1 MLTLFVWNVATG
13 ALLFLLQVNAF
24 PDDVPPYP
32 SNAALTSLPR
42 IDYLPGG
49 FWSAGGTR
57 RRMKEV
63 SSSIPVW
70 LFAII
75 VVGSVIVLF
84 AMIVA
89 VVWMIKKKKWKY
101 RTQEILTLRDNSLK
115 YHQIFVRQTEIHDQF
130 LSYKEEHYQQLQR
143 AHLVPTNEFRQNFQQ
158 YDDDWRIFNDE
169 TKFHYDQMKELHLM
183 LPKNKFKAW
192 HMFPPFFR
200 IKYEDILI
208 LNTSRQLMYKMIGK
222 LASERNK
229 LFSKIAPEDVPPIPE
244 LPFTLDDADADIRFV
259 RQLESMTHP
268 KLTSIKIREHG
279 VFGELSRE
287 TDKIQDP
294 EAVVV
299 DALDYEYLSGAKS
312 LTHLPDSHTSAKAVS
327 RWLKIKEVP
336 EEVSQYFKS
345 FESMKY
351 AESKAMFFTHDPGR
365 WVIHCKSPKVD
376 SISKALDEIATLYQA
391 IIELYI
397 YALKIGEI
405 PSGTKLHISPFSTEN
420 FIVNKALLPHMPLLT
435 RAAWALAMAR
445 MPIEELKPLTPE
457 CIAVCVLNP
466 RELELYRRAFKKGL
480 DLQAP
485 FGVNL
490 EMNEVIRKHATHH
503 WVRTDNKGND
513 RLERLMACFQTQCA
527 AWNMGYLLPDRTH
540 VPLTGVQEMIEGT
553 EFFLIDDAVN
563 YMNELQSYPSYTTA
577 YTVSGMV
584 EGVQETAMEVAY
596 RRAQQGYRVGAIN
609 AASAYHCGGGVL
621 TGGRHA
627 LEESWCVCSTLLT
640 SLMKMVY
647 LAHKESERERA
658 NYQLFIP
665 GLDARHTETLSADRR
680 RKSMGLAPRPEVAH
694 GFARASG
701 TGSEDVRRRTSSV
714 HPAISLSGESTAP
727 RGRHSVAANIMR
739 KAKKAFLQPQKQHHE
754 AYLPVQGVVLSP
766 DVELFRKTSTSG
778 YAFMFERQKLAG
790 IISMAAFNRNSR
802 IADSPVDAPKDK
814 EVYESQLTDKWRSAL
829 VGAIKLGCEVL
840 IVPDVGCGV
849 FKNDPALT
857 GNCLNV
863 VLRELHGHFREII
876 LLGKDQFTVHARR
889 SFATKRL
896 TYHDSDEDR
905 YRAGHSR
912 ASTFVR
918 SIGSVIRR
926 SVKHDESTLRRR
938 SSFFT
943 TSYGRHTIE
952 GGTDTD
958 RGTSTHGTS
967 NYATTTYHA
976 ASNPQIGTVNPT
988 AQRPHGVGISGGP
1001 VGGSSDMFRSDLEG
1015 LSVNSD
1021 QERRRTAQTR
1031 STKLP

>member
-1 MLTLFVWNVATG
+1 MINPVARNIVVIVNIAAS
-13 ALLFLLQVNAF
+13 ALLLILQVNAA
-24 PDDVPPYP
+24 DMILSGP
-32 SNAALTSLPR
+32 SNIAPRGLRKLTKQQNKPL
-42 IDYLPGG
+42 
-49 FWSAGGTR
+49 
-57 RRMKEV
+57 V
-63 SSSIPVW
+63 PVW
-70 LFAII
+70 AIAII
-75 VVGSVIVLF
+75 IVIMVLCVICI
-84 AMIVA
+84 IVA
-89 VVWMIKKKKWKY
+89 VVWARKKDIWMY
-101 RTQEILTLRDNSLK
+101 RKQEIIILRENSLK
-115 YHQIFVRQTEIHDQF
+115 FHQIFVRQAEIHDQF
-130 LSYKEEHYQQLQR
+130 VTFKERHYEKLQR
-143 AHLVPTNEFRQNFQQ
+143 THCAPCSQFRQKFQQ
-158 YDDDWRIFNDE
+158 YEDEWRIITEE
-169 TKFHYDQMKELHLM
+169 TSFHYKQMKEHHLM
-183 LPKNKFKAW
+183 QPRNEFKVW
-192 HMFPPFFR
+192 HFWPPFFR
-200 IKYEDILI
+200 IKYEDILV

-222 LASERNK
+222 LATERNK
-229 LFSKIAPEDVPPIPE
+229 LFREVAPEDVPPIPE
-244 LPFTLDDADADIRFV
+244 LPFKLDDLDVDIHFV

-268 KLTSIKIREHG
+268 KLTAIKIMAHG
-279 VFGELSRE
+279 VFGELPRD
-287 TDKIQDP
+287 TDKIKNP
-294 EAVVV
+294 KAIVVNP
-299 DALDYEYLSGAKS
+299 LEYEYLVNTKLLSN
-312 LTHLPDSHTSAKAVS
+312 LPDSQTSAKSIS
-327 RWLKIKEVP
+327 RWLEEKTLP
-336 EEVSQYFKS
+336 DEVSNYFKGFDS
-345 FESMKY
+345 KKY
-351 AESKAMFFTHDPGR
+351 VETTAMFFSHTEDR
-365 WVIHCKSPKVD
+365 WVIHCKAPKVD
-376 SISKALDEIATLYQA
+376 SISKTLDDIAALYKA
-391 IIELYI
+391 IIELYL
-397 YALKIGEI
+397 YALKIGEV
-405 PSGTKLHISPFSTEN
+405 PHNTKLHISPFSTEN

-527 AWNMGYLLPDRTH
+527 AWNKGYLLPDRTH

-727 RGRHSVAANIMR
+727 RGRHSVAANVMR
-739 KAKKAFLQPQKQHHE
+739 KAKKAFLQPQKRHHE

>member
-1 MLTLFVWNVATG
+1 MLTLFVWNVATR

-24 PDDVPPYP
+24 PDDVKFFLLGEENADYEVPPYP

-244 LPFTLDDADADIRFV
+244 LPFTLDDTDADIRFV

-420 FIVNKALLPHMPLLT
+420 FIINKSLLPHMPLLT
-435 RAAWALAMAR
+435 RAAWALAMVR
-445 MPIEELKPLTPE
+445 MPMEELDPLSE
-457 CIAVCVLNP
+457 KCIVLCILNP
-466 RELELYRRAFKKGL
+466 REIPLYRRSFRKGL
-480 DLQAP
+480 KLQAP
-485 FGVNL
+485 LEVNR
-490 EMNEVIRKHATHH
+490 EMSEVIQKHGTHN
-503 WVRTDNKGND
+503 WIRSDNKGHD
-513 RLERLMACFQTQCA
+513 RLERLMACFHTQTC
-527 AWNMGYLLPDRTH
+527 AWNQGYVLPDMTQ
-540 VPLTGVQEMIEGT
+540 VPLTGVQRMLEGT
-553 EFFLIDDAVN
+553 ELFLVDDALE
-563 YMNELQSYPSYTTA
+563 YLKKTEKQPRFSTMYTTSA
-577 YTVSGMV
+577 ISEDGKRL
-584 EGVQETAMEVAY
+584 TAMEVAC
-596 RRAQQGYRVGAIN
+596 RRAEQGHKVCAIN

-640 SLMKMVY
+640 SLLKGVH
-647 LAHKESERERA
+647 LAHRESDRERA
-658 NYQLFIP
+658 GMRKSVP
-665 GLDARHTETLSADRR
+665 GVAPRLPDDAAADRR
-680 RKSMGLAPRPEVAH
+680 RQSVGIALRPEVAH
-694 GFARASG
+694 GFGRGNAA
-701 TGSEDVRRRTSSV
+701 EHCAD
-714 HPAISLSGESTAP
+714 GES
-727 RGRHSVAANIMR
+727 RGRKSGIADIMAASRKSVTGNAMR
-739 KAKKAFLQPQKQHHE
+739 RVKKAFLQPHKQQYE
-754 AYLPVQGVVLSP
+754 AHLPVQGVVLSP
-766 DVELFRKTSTSG
+766 DVEVFRKKADSG
-778 YAFMFERQKLAG
+778 YAFMLEKSTLAG
-790 IISMAAFNRNSR
+790 IISMAAFNRNPK
-802 IADSPVDAPKDK
+802 IADSPEDAPKDK
-814 EVYESQLTDKWRSAL
+814 EEYVSKLTDKWRSAV
-829 VGAIKLGCEVL
+829 VGAIKLDSEVL
-840 IVPDVGCGV
+840 VIPDVGCGV
-849 FKNDPALT
+849 FKNDPVIT
-857 GNCLNV
+857 GDCLGV
-863 VLRELHGHFREII
+863 ILHEFDGYFREVI
-876 LLGKDQFTVHARR
+876 LLGKELFTQNAKRYISTKKSPTNDDGEMDRPATRR
-889 SFATKRL
+889 TRVTMVMRNVGSVFSRKSVGVKENRDYSRGNNRPQMLGSF
-896 TYHDSDEDR
+896 
-905 YRAGHSR
+905 GG
-912 ASTFVR
+912 
-918 SIGSVIRR
+918 SIGSADHGFAERPQP
-926 SVKHDESTLRRR
+926 SGATL
-938 SSFFT
+938 SP
-943 TSYGRHTIE
+943 
-952 GGTDTD
+952 GGQA
-958 RGTSTHGTS
+958 
-967 NYATTTYHA
+967 Y
-976 ASNPQIGTVNPT
+976 
-988 AQRPHGVGISGGP
+988 QRPQP
-1001 VGGSSDMFRSDLEG
+1001 VD
-1015 LSVNSD
+1015 V
-1021 QERRRTAQTR
+1021 AIV
-1031 STKLP
+1031 